1 METDRRL
8 SVLSLGRRL
17 VWGRMDAPILSE
29 LGEMAQ
35 KERSLAGKS
44 IGTRIQIPRTHI
56 KATDLDS

>member
-8 SVLSLGRRL
+8 SVLTLGRRL

-35 KERSLAGKS
+35 KERALPGKS
-44 IGTRIQIPRTHI
+44 IETRIQIPRTHI